1 MYSLLITV
9 AVFIAESTVLGLG
22 IRTYSPEV
30 LDTLVGYYIGNVPIE
45 GLYYIPVFTSLA
57 IAFYK
62 YWSFSIDNEPIV
74 PVKSRAWI
82 RNLALAFIGV
92 FFFELMIEPMVA
104 NAKFPSWSYV
114 YRDISILMS
123 GIWIIIIW
131 LSISLVDKLF
141 SHLNLAKRFALYL
154 VVGGLIFLPLEAWF
168 IANGFRIYGPSAVE
182 NFIGFT
188 TPITNTP
195 IEVALAIPFYLALII
210 SFIRYWEINFDN
222 KR

>member
-1 MYSLLITV
+1 M
-9 AVFIAESTVLGLG
+9 
-22 IRTYSPEV
+22 
-30 LDTLVGYYIGNVPIE
+30 
-45 GLYYIPVFTSLA
+45 
-57 IAFYK
+57 
-62 YWSFSIDNEPIV
+62 
-74 PVKSRAWI
+74 
-82 RNLALAFIGV
+82 
-92 FFFELMIEPMVA
+92 
-104 NAKFPSWSYV
+104 
-114 YRDISILMS
+114 
-123 GIWIIIIW
+123 
-131 LSISLVDKLF
+131 
-141 SHLNLAKRFALYL
+141 